1 MGMGFNQWCEQP
13 HLKVKTHYHVGD
25 SMKEADKG
33 DSKTIFVTGVN
44 GHIGN
49 HIVRDLLEH
58 GYNVIGSVR
67 SLSDPLKV
75 DHVRQH
81 AIDLECTS
89 RLKLVEGD
97 VLDADG
103 WSEKLSGC
111 DALFHTATVYSNS
124 KNAQIIID
132 TANKG
137 TTHLLTAAKEAK
149 IPRVVFTSSVAAV
162 GSLPKGREKTEED
175 WQTLRSSPYT
185 VAKTESERLAWELAK
200 KHGLDLRV
208 INPGAV
214 LGGGFA
220 KPTPSVDYFP
230 DAMQGKFPLA
240 PKIPLPIVH
249 VRDVARAHRRAFEVD
264 EAEGRFIVAP
274 HKNKTIADVCRTIRE
289 QFPETK
295 SPRNAIPRSLMFIVV
310 FQDWLMGMFGAERRM
325 TRKAVKGYFKGDANL
340 SSKKATEVLG
350 MEWESFEVCIQDT
363 VEAFSE

>member
-1 MGMGFNQWCEQP
+1 
-13 HLKVKTHYHVGD
+13 
-25 SMKEADKG
+25 MKDGNEAV
-33 DSKTIFVTGVN
+33 STTIFVTGVN

-67 SLSDPLKV
+67 SLSDPQKV

-81 AIDLECTS
+81 ALDLDCES
-89 RLKLVEGD
+89 RLVLVEGD

-103 WSEKLSGC
+103 WAEKLSGC

-137 TTHLLTAAKEAK
+137 TTHLLTAAKQAK
-149 IPRVVFTSSVAAV
+149 IPRVIYTSSVAAI

-230 DAMQGKFPLA
+230 DAIQGKFPLA

-264 EAEGRFIVAP
+264 EAKGRFIVAP

-289 QFPETK
+289 QYPETK
-295 SPRNAIPRSLMFIVV
+295 SPRHAVPRSLMFIVV
-310 FQDWLMGMFGAERRM
+310 FQDWLMGIFGAERRM

-340 SSKKATEVLG
+340 SSKKATDVLG
-350 MEWESFEVCIQDT
+350 MEWESFEACITDT
-363 VEAFSE
+363 VEAFSNES

>member
-1 MGMGFNQWCEQP
+1 MVEVVSG
-13 HLKVKTHYHVGD
+13 V
-25 SMKEADKG
+25 
-33 DSKTIFVTGVN
+33 SKTIFVTGVN

-49 HIVRDLLEH
+49 QIVRDLLEN
-58 GYNVIGSVR
+58 GYNVVGSVR
-67 SLSDPLKV
+67 NLNDPLKV

-81 AIDLECTS
+81 AIDLDCEQN
-89 RLKLVEGD
+89 LQLVEGD

-103 WSEKLSGC
+103 WSDKIRGC

-124 KNAQIIID
+124 KDPTIILD

-137 TTHLLTAAKEAK
+137 TTHLLTAAKDAN
-149 IPRVVFTSSVAAV
+149 IPRIIYTSSVAAV

-175 WQTLRSSPYT
+175 WQILRSSPYT
-185 VAKTESERLAWELAK
+185 VAKTESEKLAWELAE

-214 LGGGFA
+214 LGGGFV

-230 DAMQGKFPLA
+230 DAISGKFPVA
-240 PKIPLPIVH
+240 PKIPIPIVH

-289 QFPETK
+289 LYPKSK
-295 SPRNAIPRSLMFIVV
+295 SPRYAIPRSLMFIVV
-310 FQDWLMGMFGAERRM
+310 FQDWIMGVFGAERRM
-325 TRKAVKGYFKGDANL
+325 TRKAVKGYFKGDSNL
-340 SSKKATEVLG
+340 SSEKATRVLG
-350 MEWESFEVCIQDT
+350 IEWESFSACVKDT
-363 VEAFSE
+363 VEAFGDEF

>member
-1 MGMGFNQWCEQP
+1 
-13 HLKVKTHYHVGD
+13 
-25 SMKEADKG
+25 MKDGNEAV
-33 DSKTIFVTGVN
+33 SPTIFVTGVN

-67 SLSDPLKV
+67 SLSDPQKV

-81 AIDLECTS
+81 AIDLDCES
-89 RLKLVEGD
+89 RLVLVEGD

-103 WSEKLSGC
+103 WTEKLSGC
-111 DALFHTATVYSNS
+111 DGLFHTATVYSNS
-124 KNAQIIID
+124 KSAQIIID

-137 TTHLLTAAKEAK
+137 TTHLFTAAKEAN
-149 IPRVVFTSSVAAV
+149 IPRVIYTSSVAAV

-200 KHGLDLRV
+200 KYDLDLRV
-208 INPGAV
+208 INPGGV
-214 LGGGFA
+214 LGGGFV

-230 DAMQGKFPLA
+230 DAIQGKFPLA
-240 PKIPLPIVH
+240 PKIPIPIVH

-289 QFPETK
+289 QFPDTK
-295 SPRNAIPRSLMFIVV
+295 SPRYAVPRSLMFIVV

-325 TRKAVKGYFKGDANL
+325 TREAVKGYFKGDANL

-350 MEWESFEVCIQDT
+350 MEWESFEVCIRDT
-363 VEAFSE
+363 VEAFSK

>member
-49 HIVRDLLEH
+49 HIVRDLLVH

-67 SLSDPLKV
+67 SLSDPQKV

-81 AIDLECTS
+81 AIDLDCES
-89 RLKLVEGD
+89 RLVLVEGD

-103 WSEKLSGC
+103 WTEKLSGC
-111 DALFHTATVYSNS
+111 DGLFHTATVYSNS
-124 KNAQIIID
+124 KSAQIIID

-137 TTHLLTAAKEAK
+137 TTHLFTAAKEAN
-149 IPRVVFTSSVAAV
+149 IPRVIYTSSVAAV

-200 KHGLDLRV
+200 KYDLDLRV
-208 INPGAV
+208 INPGGV
-214 LGGGFA
+214 LGGGFV

-230 DAMQGKFPLA
+230 DAIQGKFPLA
-240 PKIPLPIVH
+240 PKIPIPIVH

-289 QFPETK
+289 QFPDTK
-295 SPRNAIPRSLMFIVV
+295 SPRYAVPRSLMFIVV

-325 TRKAVKGYFKGDANL
+325 TREAVKGYFKGDANL

-350 MEWESFEVCIQDT
+350 MEWESFEVCIRDT
-363 VEAFSE
+363 VEAFSK

>member
-33 DSKTIFVTGVN
+33 ESKTIFVTGVN

-49 HIVRDLLEH
+49 HIVRDLLVH

-67 SLSDPLKV
+67 SLSDPQKV

-81 AIDLECTS
+81 AIDLDCES
-89 RLKLVEGD
+89 RLVLVEGD

-111 DALFHTATVYSNS
+111 DGLFHTATVYSNS
-124 KNAQIIID
+124 KSAQIIID

-137 TTHLLTAAKEAK
+137 TTHLFTAAKEAN
-149 IPRVVFTSSVAAV
+149 IPRVIYTSSVAAV

-175 WQTLRSSPYT
+175 WQALRSSPYT

-200 KHGLDLRV
+200 KYDLDLRV
-208 INPGAV
+208 INPGGV
-214 LGGGFA
+214 LGGGFV

-230 DAMQGKFPLA
+230 DAIQGKFPLA
-240 PKIPLPIVH
+240 PKIPIPIVH

-289 QFPETK
+289 QFPDTK
-295 SPRNAIPRSLMFIVV
+295 SPRYAVPRSLMFIVV

-325 TRKAVKGYFKGDANL
+325 TREAVKGYFKGDANL

-350 MEWESFEVCIQDT
+350 MEWESFEVCIRDT
-363 VEAFSE
+363 VEAFSK

>member
-1 MGMGFNQWCEQP
+1 
-13 HLKVKTHYHVGD
+13 
-25 SMKEADKG
+25 MKEADKG

-67 SLSDPLKV
+67 SLSDPQKV

-81 AIDLECTS
+81 AIDLDCES
-89 RLKLVEGD
+89 RLVLVEGD

-103 WSEKLSGC
+103 WTEKLSGC
-111 DALFHTATVYSNS
+111 DGLFHTATVYSNS
-124 KNAQIIID
+124 KSAQIIID

-137 TTHLLTAAKEAK
+137 TTHLFTAAKEAN
-149 IPRVVFTSSVAAV
+149 IPRVIYTSSVAAV

-200 KHGLDLRV
+200 KYDLDLRV
-208 INPGAV
+208 INPGGV
-214 LGGGFA
+214 LGGGFV

-230 DAMQGKFPLA
+230 DAIQGKFPLA
-240 PKIPLPIVH
+240 PKIPIPIVH

-289 QFPETK
+289 QFPDTK
-295 SPRNAIPRSLMFIVV
+295 SPRYAVPRSLMFIVV

-325 TRKAVKGYFKGDANL
+325 TREAVKGYFKGDANL

-350 MEWESFEVCIQDT
+350 MEWESFEVCIRDT
-363 VEAFSE
+363 VEAFSK

>member
-1 MGMGFNQWCEQP
+1 
-13 HLKVKTHYHVGD
+13 
-25 SMKEADKG
+25 MKEVNEG
-33 DSKTIFVTGVN
+33 HSKTIFVTGVN

-67 SLSDPLKV
+67 NLSDPAKV

-81 AIDLECTS
+81 AIDLDCIS
-89 RLKLVEGD
+89 RLELVEGD

-103 WSEKLSGC
+103 WTEKLSGC

-124 KNAQIIID
+124 KNAQTIID

-137 TTHLLTAAKEAK
+137 TTHLLTAAKEAN
-149 IPRVVFTSSVAAV
+149 IPRVIYTSSVAAV

-185 VAKTESERLAWELAK
+185 IAKTESERVAWELAK
-200 KHGLDLRV
+200 KHDLDLRV
-208 INPGAV
+208 INPGGV
-214 LGGGFA
+214 LGGGFV

-230 DAMQGKFPLA
+230 DAIQGKFPLA
-240 PKIPLPIVH
+240 PKIPIPIVH

-264 EAEGRFIVAP
+264 EAKGRFIVAP

-295 SPRNAIPRSLMFIVV
+295 SPRHAIPRSLMFIVV
-310 FQDWLMGMFGAERRM
+310 FQDWFMGLFGAERRM
-325 TRKAVKGYFKGDANL
+325 TRKAVKEYFQGDSNL
-340 SSKKATEVLG
+340 SSRKATEVLG
-350 MEWESFEVCIQDT
+350 IEWESFEVCIQDT
-363 VEAFSE
+363 VEAFLE

>member
-1 MGMGFNQWCEQP
+1 
-13 HLKVKTHYHVGD
+13 
-25 SMKEADKG
+25 MKEGDKG
-33 DSKTIFVTGVN
+33 GSKTIFVTGVN

-58 GYNVIGSVR
+58 GYKVIGSVR
-67 SLSDPLKV
+67 SLSDPDKV

-81 AIDLECTS
+81 AIDLGCEH
-89 RLKLVEGD
+89 RLKLIEGD

-103 WSEKLSGC
+103 WTEKIAGC

-149 IPRVVFTSSVAAV
+149 IPRVIYTSSVAAV

-185 VAKTESERLAWELAK
+185 VAKTESERLAWELAE
-200 KHGLDLRV
+200 KHNLDLRV

-214 LGGGFA
+214 LGGGFV

-230 DAMQGKFPLA
+230 DAMKGKFPLA
-240 PKIPLPIVH
+240 PKIPIPLVH
-249 VRDVARAHRRAFEVD
+249 VRDVARAHRRAYEVE
-264 EAEGRFIVAP
+264 EAKGRFIVAP

-289 QFPETK
+289 LYPETK
-295 SPRNAIPRSLMFIVV
+295 SPRRAIPRSLMFIAV
-310 FQDWLMGMFGAERRM
+310 FQDWFMGLFGAERRM
-325 TRKAVKGYFKGDANL
+325 TRKAVKEYFQGDSNL
-340 SSKKATEVLG
+340 SSDKATDVLG
-350 MEWESFEVCIQDT
+350 IEWESFEVCIQDT
-363 VEAFSE
+363 VEAF